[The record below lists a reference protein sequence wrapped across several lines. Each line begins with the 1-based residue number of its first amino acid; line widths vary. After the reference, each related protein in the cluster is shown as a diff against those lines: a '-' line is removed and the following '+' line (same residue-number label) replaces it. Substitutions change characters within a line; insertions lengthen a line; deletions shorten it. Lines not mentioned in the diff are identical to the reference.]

1 MEELETV
8 KNKISIIDYIQD
20 NGGKIKN
27 LGGGTFSVEPCPV
40 CGHKDHFRVN
50 SNSNYYNS
58 FNGCCKG
65 GDILNYMQ
73 EVEHLTFKEAKEK
86 LYKITNTPL
95 QEYKANT
102 VKENT
107 QTKEQWAE
115 AEKQEYIRKQKTKFI
130 KEAIEKQTEE
140 NKQKVYEYMQTRGIS
155 KEIADKYHLFISNA
169 VYEDKEHLERL
180 VIPIYENG
188 QPISY
193 VARAIKKDVQGRAK
207 ALNSTGTQTPLN
219 IDYIK
224 NNEESD
230 DNLIYV
236 CEAWADALSLE
247 DIGKKAIAIHSTNQ
261 VNRFI
266 DKIKENIQTASKYK
280 YVLCCDD
287 DEAGKKA
294 NTRLAEEL
302 TKLEIKSTYVEIP
315 KGYKDIN
322 EWYSNTQKEVFNE
335 ELKQN
340 TYNKYENKTVDYYI
354 GSSYLDEIKS
364 WSKYP
369 AKKTDFPCLDE
380 CLNGGIR
387 PWLYVIGA
395 IPSLGKTTF
404 TLQLAD
410 NIAKQGN
417 KVIIFS
423 LEQSKFELVSKA
435 ISRITWENS
444 PGNARTHTFI
454 MGNSNIDSITL
465 NAMEQYSNK
474 IAPNEII
481 EESIFNLNI
490 DTIRDYIKDYIAET
504 NERPTIIIDYL
515 QALAPSNTKLTDKQ
529 QIDHNITTLKQ
540 ISTRYKVP
548 VIVISSFNRQNYSQ
562 TASYEA
568 YKESGGIEYTADVLI
583 TMQLKLL
590 SNKENPSR
598 EEIRQAKKE
607 IPRQIQLVCL
617 KNRSGKSSFCI
628 DYEFN
633 PVFNAF
639 KELDKKLQD
648 DMYDI

>member
-8 KNKISIIDYIQD
+8 KNKISLIDYIQG

-86 LYKITNTPL
+86 LYKITNTSI
-95 QEYKANT
+95 QEYKPNI

-107 QTKEQWAE
+107 QTKEQWEE
-115 AEKQEYIRKQKTKFI
+115 AERQEYIKKQNAKFI
-130 KEAIEKQTEE
+130 KEALEKQTGE

-155 KEIADKYHLFISNA
+155 KEIADKYHLFISNK
-169 VYEDKEHLERL
+169 VYVDKDHLERL

-207 ALNSTGTQTPLN
+207 ALNSAGTQTPLN

-224 NNEESD
+224 NNEESN

-261 VNRFI
+261 ANRFI
-266 DKIKENIQTASKYK
+266 DIVKENIQTASKYK
-280 YVLCCDD
+280 YILCCDD

-294 NTRLAEEL
+294 NTKLAEEL

-322 EWYSNTQKEVFNE
+322 EWYSNTQKEVFIE

-340 TYNKYENKTVDYYI
+340 TYNKYENRTVDYYI
-354 GSSYLDEIKS
+354 GNSYLDEIKS

-369 AKKTDFPCLDE
+369 SKKTNFPCLDE

-481 EESIFNLNI
+481 EESIFNLNV

-529 QIDHNITTLKQ
+529 QIDHNIITLKQ
-540 ISTRYKVP
+540 ISTKYKVP
-548 VIVISSFNRQNYSQ
+548 IIVISSFNRQNYSQ

-590 SNKENPSR
+590 SDKENPTR
-598 EEIRQAKKE
+598 EEIREAKKA
-607 IPRQIQLVCL
+607 IPRQVQLVCL

-628 DYEFN
+628 EYEFN

-639 KELDKKLQD
+639 KEIPKEYQD
-648 DMYDI
+648 EM